1 MAKGFDCIWLHD
13 FIKYQNYEAD
23 IVMTFYLSLKKR

>member
-1 MAKGFDCIWLHD
+1 LYLTANFDND